1 MYDADK
7 YLVSNDRN
15 IINKYNVKMNP
26 DGKTFTVYF
35 GSKEQCGDM
44 PNRLDIV
51 DGWNFL
57 MRAYKADVEAFK
69 KYEMPEVKVYK
80 K

>member
-1 MYDADK
+1 
-7 YLVSNDRN
+7 
-15 IINKYNVKMNP
+15 
-26 DGKTFTVYF
+26 
-35 GSKEQCGDM
+35 M

-69 KYEMPEVKVYK
+69 KYEMPEVKEYK

>member
-1 MYDADK
+1 
-7 YLVSNDRN
+7 LNE
-15 IINKYNVKMNP
+15 
-26 DGKTFTVYF
+26 DGTFTVYF
-35 GSKEQCGDM
+35 GSKVQCGDV

-69 KYEMPEVKVYK
+69 KYKMPEVKIYK